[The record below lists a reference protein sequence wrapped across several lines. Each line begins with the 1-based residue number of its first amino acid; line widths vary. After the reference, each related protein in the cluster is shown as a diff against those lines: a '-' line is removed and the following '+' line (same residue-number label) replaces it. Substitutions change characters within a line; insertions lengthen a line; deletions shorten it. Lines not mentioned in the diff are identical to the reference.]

1 MQKIIVAT
9 ANAGKVKE
17 FTHHLQDQYTTILS
31 LADIGWTQDIIE
43 DGLTFEKNALIKAR
57 TIFKATQQ
65 EVLSDDSGLEVLA
78 LNNAPGIY
86 TARYA
91 GVGATDAQNR
101 ALMLKN
107 LENQSERSAQFV
119 CCLAWIQADGTEML
133 FRGEIKGRIHHEC
146 VGENGFGYDPIFI
159 PNDENP
165 DALTYAQMTLS
176 QKKANSHRGRA
187 LEKMHQFILSEQG
200 KK

>member
-1 MQKIIVAT
+1 MNNIIVAT
-9 ANAGKVKE
+9 SNAGKVKE
-17 FTHHLQDQYTTILS
+17 FTHHLQDQYESILS
-31 LADIGWTQDIIE
+31 LADMNWTQDIIE
-43 DGLTFEKNALIKAR
+43 DGLTFEENALIKAR
-57 TIFKATQQ
+57 TIFKTTHQ
-65 EVLSDDSGLEVLA
+65 EVLSDDSGLEVDA
-78 LNNAPGIY
+78 LNKAPGIY

-101 ALMLKN
+101 ELMLKN
-107 LENQSERSAQFV
+107 LEHQSERNAQFV
-119 CCLAWIQADGTEML
+119 CCLAWIQADGTEMV

-165 DALTYAQMTLS
+165 SGLTYAQMSLS

-187 LEKMHQFILSEQG
+187 LEKMHQFILSQQG
-200 KK
+200 NK